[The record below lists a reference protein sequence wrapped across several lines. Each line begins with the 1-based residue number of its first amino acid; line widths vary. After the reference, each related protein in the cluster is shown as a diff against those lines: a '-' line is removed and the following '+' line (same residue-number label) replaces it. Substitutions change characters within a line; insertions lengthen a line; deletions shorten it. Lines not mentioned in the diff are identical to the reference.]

1 MKVEINLNNKEIIIP
16 IGSVKKM
23 LQSKRIYVKGTSKR
37 KAHWRTVKV
46 GTTEESSPLT
56 RIKAIVPNVHLDGAT
71 SDQLNSIAE
80 GIEETIGKFP
90 DVEVDSIGW
99 ATDIDDQSYG
109 LPDAAYLPQNRGNPK
124 PRIILRKEVA
134 TNVTEWTNKSI
145 KKFNAR
151 KESNIE
157 YYNDMIKGYES
168 WDDYPEEVKKYKGM
182 LDDINVCSRLFIA
195 TESED
200 KLKGIMIH
208 ECYHA
213 IDEQMKLENIFLEQ
227 LKKAGVTKRDQ
238 MVVSDY
244 ASSKE
249 TELWAETGLAMILGI
264 DIPDSIK
271 EAFKNTMETIQ

>member
-157 YYNDMIKGYES
+157 YYND
-168 WDDYPEEVKKYKGM
+168 
-182 LDDINVCSRLFIA
+182 VCSRLFIA